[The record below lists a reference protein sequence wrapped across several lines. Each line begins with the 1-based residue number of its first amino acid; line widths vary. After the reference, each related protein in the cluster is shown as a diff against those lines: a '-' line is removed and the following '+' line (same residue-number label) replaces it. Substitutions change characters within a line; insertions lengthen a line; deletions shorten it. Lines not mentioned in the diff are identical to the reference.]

1 MSDDPGL
8 LGNLPRSR
16 PGTRSDKRTTDAAA
30 KPAAAKSA
38 AAKPKART
46 KAKAKAPPKAKG
58 RPKAKARAATKPRPA
73 PKPRPEAKPRPK
85 VANPKPRPAPESQ
98 SGDPV
103 SEALKAAGR
112 LAGAGARTANG
123 VTREILRRLPRR

>member
-16 PGTRSDKRTTDAAA
+16 PGTRSDKRASGVAA
-30 KPAAAKSA
+30 KPGS
-38 AAKPKART
+38 
-46 KAKAKAPPKAKG
+46 AKAKPSAAKAKPSAAKAKP
-58 RPKAKARAATKPRPA
+58 RPKAKARSA
-73 PKPRPEAKPRPK
+73 AKPRPQAKARLK
-85 VANPKPRPAPESQ
+85 VANPKPRPAPERQ
-98 SGDPV
+98 AGDPV
-103 SEALKAAGR
+103 SEVLKAAGR

>member
-16 PGTRSDKRTTDAAA
+16 PGTRSDKRVSGASA
-30 KPAAAKSA
+30 KPAAAKPKPAAEGQGRSPSRHA
-38 AAKPKART
+38 KATAAKP
-46 KAKAKAPPKAKG
+46 
-58 RPKAKARAATKPRPA
+58 
-73 PKPRPEAKPRPK
+73 KPRPK

-103 SEALKAAGR
+103 SEALKVAGR

>member
-16 PGTRSDKRTTDAAA
+16 PGTRSDKRASGVAA
-30 KPAAAKSA
+30 KPGS
-38 AAKPKART
+38 AKPK
-46 KAKAKAPPKAKG
+46 P
-58 RPKAKARAATKPRPA
+58 RPKAKAGPATKAGPAAKARP
-73 PKPRPEAKPRPK
+73 KAKPRPK
-85 VANPKPRPAPESQ
+85 VANPKPRPTPERHT
-98 SGDPV
+98 GDPV

>member
-8 LGNLPRSR
+8 LGSLPRSR
-16 PGTRSDKRTTDAAA
+16 PGTRSDKRASGSAG
-30 KPAAAKSA
+30 KPAATKPA
-38 AAKPKART
+38 AT
-46 KAKAKAPPKAKG
+46 KAKP
-58 RPKAKARAATKPRPA
+58 RPKAKARPD
-73 PKPRPEAKPRPK
+73 AKPRPK

-103 SEALKAAGR
+103 GEALKAAGR

-123 VTREILRRLPRR
+123 VTREILRRLPRP

>member
-16 PGTRSDKRTTDAAA
+16 PGTRSDKRASGAAA
-30 KPAAAKSA
+30 KPAGANP
-38 AAKPKART
+38 KPST
-46 KAKAKAPPKAKG
+46 AKAPTAK
-58 RPKAKARAATKPRPA
+58 
-73 PKPRPEAKPRPK
+73 PKPRPKAKPRPK

-98 SGDPV
+98 TGDPV
-103 SEALKAAGR
+103 SEVLKAAGR

>member
-16 PGTRSDKRTTDAAA
+16 PGTRSDKRASGVAAE
-30 KPAAAKSA
+30 PGS
-38 AAKPKART
+38 AKPK
-46 KAKAKAPPKAKG
+46 P
-58 RPKAKARAATKPRPA
+58 RPKAKAGPATKAGPAAKARP
-73 PKPRPEAKPRPK
+73 KAKPRPK
-85 VANPKPRPAPESQ
+85 VANPKPRPTPERHM
-98 SGDPV
+98 GDPV

>member
-16 PGTRSDKRTTDAAA
+16 PGTRSDKRASGVAA
-30 KPAAAKSA
+30 KPGS
-38 AAKPKART
+38 
-46 KAKAKAPPKAKG
+46 AKAKPSAAKAKP
-58 RPKAKARAATKPRPA
+58 RPKAKARPAAKPRPQ
-73 PKPRPEAKPRPK
+73 AKARPK
-85 VANPKPRPAPESQ
+85 VANPKPRPAPERQ
-98 SGDPV
+98 AGDPV